1 MKNVR
6 FGEKFRSGLNR
17 INILQ
22 WNKCHD
28 IKCLSDFSIDVLG
41 DVVWVG
47 TDRIRYIS
55 YEIMLEAATQEWEI

>member
-1 MKNVR
+1 MLHNAR
-6 FGEKFRSGLNR
+6 EHG
-17 INILQ
+17 
-22 WNKCHD
+22 NKCHD